1 VTTSPIETANESAHH
16 PLSSNAD
23 TLPPLRIAYLV
34 SQYPGVSHTFVL
46 REVLALRER
55 GIAIETASINDPPPT
70 EKMTQ
75 AEQREAA
82 QTFYVKRA
90 GAMGLMKAIAWMLPR
105 YPAGLV
111 RGLFATARLGA
122 SDPSRLLLCLFYY
135 AEAILLTR
143 WIQQRSC
150 SHLHVHFATEAATVG
165 MILTRIVPVSMS
177 MTVHG
182 PDEFYDV
189 PGYFLPQKVSACRFI
204 VCISFFARSQLM
216 RLAPGEAWQKFDIA
230 RLGVD
235 SAHFIPRPR
244 RASPVPFQIL
254 CVARLVPTKGQR
266 VLIEAIGSLI
276 DDGRAIQL
284 CLIGDGPDR
293 SSLERLVNDR
303 GLARCISFEGSINQ
317 DRIRAFYEAADVFA
331 LASFAEGIPVVL
343 MEAMSM
349 EIPCIATRI
358 NGIPELIRD
367 GIDGF
372 LVAPSDS
379 DAMAA
384 AIARLM
390 DDAALRDSFGKAGR
404 LRIQDAYDLGKSA
417 DNLAGIF
424 RCRLEE
430 GDERVLTPGG
440 ESSR

>member
-1 VTTSPIETANESAHH
+1 VTTSPIETATENQKH
-16 PLSSNAD
+16 PAFHPD
-23 TLPPLRIAYLV
+23 APRPLRIAYLV
-34 SQYPGVSHTFVL
+34 SQYPGVSHTFIL

-55 GIAIETASINDPPPT
+55 GIAIETASINDPPPA
-70 EKMTQ
+70 EKM
-75 AEQREAA
+75 ARVEQGEAA

-90 GAMGLMKAIAWMLPR
+90 GAMGLLTALAWALPR
-105 YPAGLV
+105 HPAGLV
-111 RGLFATARLGA
+111 RGLFAALRLGGA
-122 SDPSRLLLCLFYY
+122 DPSRLLLCLFYC
-135 AEAILLTR
+135 AEAILLAR
-143 WIQQRSC
+143 WVQQRSC

-177 MTVHG
+177 MMVHG

-189 PGYFLPQKVSACRFI
+189 PGYFLPQKIAACRFI

-216 RLAPGEAWQKFDIA
+216 RLAAGEEWQKFEIA

-235 SAHFIPRPR
+235 SAHFVPRPH
-244 RASPVPFQIL
+244 RASPMPFQIL

-266 VLIEAIGSLI
+266 VLIEAIGQLI
-276 DDGRAIQL
+276 DEGRAIQL

-293 SSLERLVNDR
+293 SSLERLVQER
-303 GLARCISFEGSINQ
+303 GLAGCVSFEGSVNQ
-317 DRIRAFYEAADVFA
+317 DRIRSFYEAADVFA

-349 EIPCIATRI
+349 EIPCITTRI

-367 GIDGF
+367 GTDGL

-379 DAMAA
+379 GAVAA

-390 DDAALRDSFGKAGR
+390 DDAGLRELLGNAGR
-404 LRIQDAYDLGKSA
+404 QRIQQAYDLGKSA
-417 DNLAGIF
+417 DRLADVF
-424 RCRLEE
+424 RSRL
-430 GDERVLTPGG
+430 
-440 ESSR
+440 